1 MIFHSYGS
9 LPEGSHQFMKLMT
22 NRDGYPGVWWYVIY
36 VMSLNMGNLGPIDGK
51 ILTGRMMRD
60 NIQGLFH
67 GASGMM

>member
-1 MIFHSYGS
+1 
-9 LPEGSHQFMKLMT
+9 MKLMT
-22 NRDGYPGVWWYVIY
+22 NRNGYTGVWWYVIY

-67 GASGMM
+67 GVSGMM